1 MTIYNKYKTATLDTI
16 DNNLYKLVEDIK
28 DLTFKKID
36 AIALKQDYARN
47 DKRRSLQ

>member
-28 DLTFKKID
+28 DLTFKKLTPSHLNKTMQEMI
-36 AIALKQDYARN
+36 KEE
-47 DKRRSLQ
+47 